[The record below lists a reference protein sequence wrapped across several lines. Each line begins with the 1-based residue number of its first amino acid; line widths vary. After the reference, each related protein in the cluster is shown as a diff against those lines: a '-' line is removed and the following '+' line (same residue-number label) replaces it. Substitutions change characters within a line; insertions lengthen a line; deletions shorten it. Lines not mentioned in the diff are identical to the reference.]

1 MKPQRNPLISVP
13 TGIDPFARPASDV
26 TIEEWRILISSI
38 AGPLRLS
45 QGASRNVVVPA
56 GGAPILVASNDKSYA
71 LFVSIRQAAGFVL
84 ALGSDPRSANA
95 NVGIAVGAGAIVNQ
109 VLLPKERIYATST
122 AGGTLVVT
130 EVTV

>member
-26 TIEEWRILISSI
+26 TVEEWRILISSI

-95 NVGIAVGAGAIVNQ
+95 NVGIAVAGAIVNQ